1 MRWEGQGAKI
11 IRNGFKIFWSESCK
25 AENWCRCNSCWLIG
39 KVVPLERLNDRV
51 KKVNIIIGHI
61 AWEIMSC
68 YLPQAARL
76 VNKK

>member
-1 MRWEGQGAKI
+1 M
-11 IRNGFKIFWSESCK
+11 
-25 AENWCRCNSCWLIG
+25 
-39 KVVPLERLNDRV
+39 PLERLNDRV

-68 YLPQAARL
+68 YFPQAARL